1 MASGAPIA
9 AGPSVA
15 ATRPRIALGRGPTGD
30 AAIGGLPPLR
40 DELILHPGPTERDGA
55 PSWTLEDP
63 ARARYFRLGWA
74 EIEMLARWDKG
85 DPASVASSVTEE
97 TTLTLTASE
106 VEAFARFLA
115 SANLVQLR
123 GARAIDLLEEQARAA
138 RMNPLAFVLK
148 NYLFIRIPLVRPDGF
163 LAATRG
169 LAAPFFTRAFW
180 IATVM
185 AGILGLLLA
194 LRQWDAFATTF
205 LHLFSWQGLAAIAVA
220 LVITKIA
227 HELAHAHAA
236 RREGL
241 PVPTMG
247 IALMVLYPVLYT
259 DTTAGWRL
267 TDRRKRLRIGY
278 AGMAIELAIAA
289 WMTLAWS
296 FMPDGAMRSATFVL
310 ATTTWIMTLAINL
323 NPFMRFDGYFLFSD
337 LLDMP
342 NLQDRAFKLARW
354 RLREALFGFR
364 EPPPERFP
372 AGRARLLI
380 AYAAATWIYRFLLFL
395 GIALIVYHFFFKALG
410 IILMVVEL
418 AWFIGRPIALE
429 LREWYER
436 RERYRL
442 NRNTIVTLGTCLT
455 LLALFLMP
463 LQWAIHAPA
472 MLRAERQTQIYAPA
486 DAMLVGDTAPVG
498 ADVAQGDTLF
508 TFAAPDMSHRLD
520 DNARA
525 IALLRW
531 RAAVDAEASG
541 APVDRAALW
550 RELEGALAERA
561 SLTREAG
568 RLTVRAAH
576 AGRVVERDPE
586 TGIGDWIGAGE
597 WLATLIV
604 PEARLIEAY
613 LGEADL
619 ARVSPGST
627 ATFYPDAPTRHPI
640 PVTITEIADTA
651 TARLA
656 SAPELASPYGGGIA
670 AHSGEDGPVA
680 DSAVYRVLARPDD
693 AADDARTADMTLR
706 GTLRLQGERISLAAR
721 SWRAIRAVLIRESGF

>member
-1 MASGAPIA
+1 MA
-9 AGPSVA
+9 AGGTIGADAPRPGPQISLGGGA
-15 ATRPRIALGRGPTGD
+15 AEAG
-30 AAIGGLPPLR
+30 AQHLPPLR
-40 DELILHPGPTERDGA
+40 DELILHPGPADRDGA
-55 PSWTLEDP
+55 PGWTLEDP
-63 ARARYFRLGWA
+63 PRARYFRLGWA
-74 EIEMLARWDKG
+74 EIEMLARWHLG
-85 DPASVASSVTEE
+85 DPAAIAAAVSTE
-97 TTLTLTASE
+97 TTLTLSPGE

-115 SANLVQLR
+115 GANLVQLR
-123 GARAIDLLEEQARAA
+123 GERAMRMLAEQANAA

-163 LAATRG
+163 LEATRG
-169 LAAPFFTRAFW
+169 LAAPFFARAFW

-185 AGILGLLLA
+185 AAIIGLLLA
-194 LRQWDAFATTF
+194 LRQWDAFTTTF

-220 LVITKIA
+220 LVVTKIA

-236 RREGL
+236 KREGL

-259 DTTAGWRL
+259 DTTAAWRL

-342 NLQDRAFKLARW
+342 NLQERAFRLARW
-354 RLREALFGFR
+354 RLREALFGFG
-364 EPPPERFP
+364 ENPPERFP
-372 AGRARLLI
+372 RGRARLLV
-380 AYAAATWIYRFLLFL
+380 AYAVATWLYRFVLFL

-410 IILMVVEL
+410 IILMIVEL

-429 LREWYER
+429 LREWYAR

-442 NRNTIVTLGTCLT
+442 NRNTMVTLAT
-455 LLALFLMP
+455 LLALVALFLMP

-472 MLRAERQTQIYAPA
+472 LLRAERQTQIFAPA
-486 DAMLVGDTAPVG
+486 DARLVADTAPEGVT
-498 ADVAQGDTLF
+498 VVPGDDLF
-508 TFAAPDMSHRLD
+508 VFVAPDMTHRLD
-520 DNARA
+520 ENART

-531 RAAVDAEASG
+531 RAAMDEEASG
-541 APVDRAALW
+541 ARVDRAALW

-561 SLTREAG
+561 SLMREAE
-568 RLTVRAAH
+568 RLTLRAPH
-576 AGRVVERDPE
+576 AGRIVARDPE

-604 PEARLIEAY
+604 PDAPLVEAY

-619 ARVSPGST
+619 ARVTAGSR
-627 ATFYPDAPTRHPI
+627 ATFYPDAPTRAPI
-640 PVTITEIADTA
+640 AVTIAEIADTA

-656 SAPELASPYGGGIA
+656 SAPELASIHGGAIP
-670 AHSGEDGPVA
+670 AHAGEDGPVP
-680 DSAVYRVLARPDD
+680 DGAVYRVLARPDPG
-693 AADDARTADMTLR
+693 AGETGMTDMALR
-706 GTLRLQGERISLAAR
+706 GTLRLQGERRSLAAR

>member
-1 MASGAPIA
+1 MA
-9 AGPSVA
+9 AGGSIAPQARSAPGGKSVLDAPS
-15 ATRPRIALGRGPTGD
+15 
-30 AAIGGLPPLR
+30 GLPPLR
-40 DELILHPGPTERDGA
+40 EELILHPGPSDRDGA
-55 PSWTLEDP
+55 PGWTLEDP

-74 EIEMLARWDKG
+74 EIEMLARWHMG
-85 DPASVASSVTEE
+85 DPGAIAIAVTGE
-97 TTLTLTASE
+97 TTLMLTPGE
-106 VEAFARFLA
+106 VQAFARFLA
-115 SANLVQLR
+115 GANLVQLR
-123 GARAIDLLEEQARAA
+123 GARAMRMLGEQARAA
-138 RMNPLAFVLK
+138 RMDPLAFALK

-163 LAATRG
+163 LEATRG
-169 LAAPFFTRAFW
+169 LAAPFFTRVFS

-194 LRQWDAFATTF
+194 LRQWNAFTTTF
-205 LHLFSWQGLAAIAVA
+205 LHLFSWQGLAAIAIA
-220 LVITKIA
+220 LAITKIA

-236 RREGL
+236 NREGL

-259 DTTAGWRL
+259 DTTAAWRL

-354 RLREALFGFR
+354 RLREALFGFG
-364 EPPPERFP
+364 EAPPERFP
-372 AGRARLLI
+372 TGRARLLI
-380 AYAAATWIYRFLLFL
+380 AYAGATWIYRFLLFL

-410 IILMVVEL
+410 IILMIVEL
-418 AWFIGRPIALE
+418 AWFIGRPIVLE
-429 LREWYER
+429 LREWYAR
-436 RERYRL
+436 RARYRL
-442 NRNTIVTLGTCLT
+442 NRNTLVTLGTCLT
-455 LLALFLMP
+455 LLALFVMP
-463 LQWAIHAPA
+463 LQWTIHAPA

-498 ADVAQGDTLF
+498 ADVTQGDRLF
-508 TFAAPDMSHRLD
+508 SFDAPDMAHRLD
-520 DNARA
+520 DNARR
-525 IALLRW
+525 ITLLRW
-531 RAAVDAEASG
+531 RAAMDAQASG
-541 APVDRAALW
+541 ARVDRAALW

-568 RLTVRAAH
+568 RLTIGAPH
-576 AGRVVERDPE
+576 DGRVVERDPE

-604 PEARLIEAY
+604 PQAPLVEAY
-613 LGEADL
+613 LGETDL
-619 ARVSPGST
+619 ARVAPGST
-627 ATFYPDAPTRHPI
+627 ATFYPDAPTRS
-640 PVTITEIADTA
+640 PVPVKITEIADTA

-656 SAPELASPYGGGIA
+656 SAPELASIHGGGIA
-670 AHSGEDGPVA
+670 AHAGAQGPAADG
-680 DSAVYRVLARPDD
+680 AVYRILARPDPGHGE
-693 AADDARTADMTLR
+693 TEVIDMALR
-706 GTLRLQGERISLAAR
+706 GTLRLQGERRSLATR
-721 SWRAIRAVLIRESGF
+721 TWRAISAVLIRESGF